1 MTLHQK
7 RARASFQTRLLL
19 HLANRRRQGAE
30 AFTLV
35 ELMIVVAILG
45 ILAAVALPNYLS
57 ARGAAAIGSRVSEAV
72 SFSKACAVFAATGVG
87 TAPSNSSGSASDGVS
102 FSTSCSNT
110 GGAVTAKW
118 GTARASGVK
127 CLTDTSGT
135 GSSQAVLTITPTA
148 ANDQILCSFS

>member
-19 HLANRRRQGAE
+19 HLANRRRQGSE

-45 ILAAVALPNYLS
+45 ILAAVALPNYLQ
-57 ARGAAAIGSRVSEAV
+57 ARGAAAMGSRVSEAV

-87 TAPSNSSGSASDGVS
+87 TAPSNSSGTSDDGVS
-102 FSTSCSNT
+102 FSTACSST

-118 GTARASGVK
+118 GTARANGVK
-127 CLTDTSGT
+127 CLSDTST
-135 GSSQAVLTITPTA
+135 SASSQAVLTINPTS
-148 ANDQILCSFS
+148 ANDQILCTFS

>member
-1 MTLHQK
+1 MTLTQK

-19 HLANRRRQGAE
+19 HLANRRRHGAE

-57 ARGAAAIGSRVSEAV
+57 ARGAAAMGSRISEAV

-87 TAPSNSSGSASDGVS
+87 TAPTNSSGGDDDGVS
-102 FSTSCSNT
+102 FSTACSDA
-110 GGAVTAKW
+110 GGVVTAKW
-118 GTARASGVK
+118 GTARAAGVK
-127 CLTDTSGT
+127 CLNDTST
-135 GSSQAVLTITPTA
+135 ADSSQAVLTIEPTS
-148 ANDQILCSFS
+148 ANDQILCTFS